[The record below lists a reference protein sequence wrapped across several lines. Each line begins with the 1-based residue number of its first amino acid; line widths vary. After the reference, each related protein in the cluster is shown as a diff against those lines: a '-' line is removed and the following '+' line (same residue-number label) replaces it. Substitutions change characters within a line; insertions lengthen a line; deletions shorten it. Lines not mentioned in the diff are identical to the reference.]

1 MESTHRISPRTLVF
15 SFAVL
20 VGACGPSQEDLDA
33 ANEAASSLR
42 AALEEARTDNA
53 RVGERVRELEAQ
65 NAQIE
70 AALAR
75 QGENVQQLQ
84 GERETLAARLEET
97 RRALA
102 ELREREQQAQARL
115 ATFRQLLGRFQSL
128 IEAGQ
133 LSVRIRNNRMIV
145 ELPEGILF
153 DTARAN
159 VKPEGRTALQ
169 QVAAVLANI
178 ENREFQVS
186 GHTDDVPIRTRRFPS
201 NWELSTQRAVN
212 VAKLLVDA
220 GVPAARLS
228 AAGYAETQPVA
239 ANDSPEGRQ
248 QNRRIEIVLLPNL
261 DELPDLSSLSELGN
275 EGDGTP

>member
-1 MESTHRISPRTLVF
+1 MTATHLLSPRMLLGLTLGL
-15 SFAVL
+15 AV
-20 VGACGPSQEDLDA
+20 GCGPSQADLDA
-33 ANEAASSLR
+33 ANDEAASLR
-42 AALEEARTDNA
+42 SALEETRADNA
-53 RVGERVRELEAQ
+53 RVGDRVRELEAQ
-65 NAQIE
+65 NEQIE

-75 QGENVQQLQ
+75 QGESVQQLE

-153 DTARAN
+153 DTARADI
-159 VKPEGRTALQ
+159 KDEGQAALRE
-169 QVAAVLANI
+169 VAAVLANI
-178 ENREFQVS
+178 DEREFQVS
-186 GHTDDVPIRTRRFPS
+186 GHTDNVPIRTRRFPS

-220 GVPAARLS
+220 GVSAQRLS

-239 ANDSPEGRQ
+239 ANDSAEGRQ

-261 DELPDLSSLSELGN
+261 DELPDLSSLSELGS
-275 EGDGTP
+275 EGGETR

>member
-1 MESTHRISPRTLVF
+1 MDTTTGTARSAFAGLLLV
-15 SFAVL
+15 AA
-20 VGACGPSQEDLDA
+20 GACGPSQADYD
-33 ANEAASSLR
+33 
-42 AALEEARTDNA
+42 AALEEASSLRSALAEAEDDNA
-53 RVGERVRELEAQ
+53 RVSERIRVLEGQ
-65 NAQIE
+65 NSEIE

-75 QGENVQQLQ
+75 QGENVQQLE
-84 GERETLAARLEET
+84 GERQTLAARLEET

-159 VKPEGRTALQ
+159 IKEEGQTALRE
-169 QVAAVLANI
+169 VASVLANI
-178 ENREFQVS
+178 DNREFQVS
-186 GHTDDVPIRTRRFPS
+186 GHTDNVPIRTRRFPS

-220 GVPAARLS
+220 GVSAERLS

-239 ANDSPEGRQ
+239 SNDTAEGRQ

-275 EGDGTP
+275 EGDAQP